1 MNKYSADELFKI
13 AYSHLQKKDFGKSAG
28 LFEKLIKDYPE
39 NISVLRNLT
48 HCYAFLREF
57 EKAETS
63 IKKIISLKPDEPF
76 AYQFL
81 ASILKDQDKLEEAT
95 SIINQGLKKKL
106 INEKWEIQKNF
117 FFPKIPFNK
126 DEIKKYRQKI
136 EGEID
141 RILNSDFRT
150 KLDYDKDQ
158 IIVPPHVDL
167 SYSDWDNLELNK
179 KNVLAF
185 KKMFKALNEE
195 SFSKSKIQGKIR
207 IGVISEFFTDHTIGK
222 LYKDLIFSLDKNKF
236 ETFIFHSQKTNSG
249 EIFNE
254 FKKKEEEGILINELL
269 PIKLLEK
276 INIIKKFKLHVI
288 FYPDIGLSIEFYY
301 LALIRLARYQIT
313 TFGHPETTGS
323 RSIDYYLISKNCVNE
338 NTQKHY
344 SEKLLLMNYFPMIYP
359 KPIIKKKL
367 SNNDLKKKN
376 IYSCPQ
382 TLFKIHPD
390 FDQII
395 FDILEMDKKAIVYLI
410 KDRNKVWYKKL
421 IKRFSNNKKYD
432 PTKIIFLDPLS
443 YEDYLLHLGKA
454 SVLLD
459 PVYYGAGNSFFESLL
474 FGTPT
479 ITLPTDH
486 IKSRLVLGAYKQ
498 MEIVDPPIAK
508 NFKNY
513 VDLAVNYA
521 NRDDI
526 GELKNIYKK
535 AAEKKLFN
543 TKKAGEEFSK
553 IIKNLFNLT

>member
-1 MNKYSADELFKI
+1 MNKYSANELFKI
-13 AYSHLQKKDFGKSAG
+13 AYNHLKKKNFGKSAG
-28 LFEKLIKDYPE
+28 LFEKLINDYPQ
-39 NISVLRNLT
+39 NLSILRNLT
-48 HCYAFLREF
+48 NCYMHMGEF

-63 IKKIISLKPDEPF
+63 IKKVISIKPDEPF
-76 AYQFL
+76 VYQTL
-81 ASILKDQDKLEEAT
+81 VSILKDQDKLEEAAL
-95 SIINQGLKKKL
+95 IINQGLKNKL

-117 FFPKIPFNK
+117 FFPKIPLNK
-126 DEIKKYRQKI
+126 NEIKKYRQKI
-136 EGEID
+136 EEEIEK
-141 RILNSDFRT
+141 ILNKNFQT

-167 SYSDWDNLELNK
+167 SYSDHDNLELNK

-185 KKMFKALNEE
+185 KKLFKILNDET
-195 SFSKSKIQGKIR
+195 FSKKKIQEKIK

-222 LYKDLIFSLDKNKF
+222 LYKDIIFSLDKNKF
-236 ETFIFHSQKTNSG
+236 EVFIFHSQKTNHG

-254 FKKKEEEGILINELL
+254 FKKKEEEGILKNELL

-276 INIIKKFKLHVI
+276 INDIKNFELDII
-288 FYPDIGLSIEFYY
+288 FYPDIGLSVEFYY
-301 LALIRLARYQIT
+301 LALMRLARYQIT

-323 RSIDYYLISKNCVNE
+323 KSIDYYLISKNCVNK

-344 SEKLLLMNYFPMIYP
+344 SEKLLLMNYLPMVYP
-359 KPIIKKKL
+359 KPIVKKKL
-367 SNNDLKKKN
+367 SKSDLERKN

-395 FDILEMDKKAIVYLI
+395 FDIIEMDKKAIVYLI

-421 IKRFSNNKKYD
+421 INRLSHNNKYD
-432 PTKIIFLDPLS
+432 PTKIIFLDPLY
-443 YEDYLLHLGKA
+443 YEDYLLHIGKA

-459 PVYYGAGNSFFESLL
+459 PIYYGAGNSFFESML

-498 MEIVDPPIAK
+498 MEIENPPIAK
-508 NFKNY
+508 NIQNY
-513 VDLAVNYA
+513 VDLAVDYA

-526 GELKNIYKK
+526 GKLKKIYRE

-543 TKKAGEEFSK
+543 TKKAGEEFNK
-553 IIKNLFNLT
+553 ILLDLFN

>member
-1 MNKYSADELFKI
+1 MNKYSANELFKI
-13 AYSHLQKKDFGKSAG
+13 AYNHLKKKNFGKSAG
-28 LFEKLIKDYPE
+28 LFEKLINDYPQ
-39 NISVLRNLT
+39 NLSILRNLT
-48 HCYAFLREF
+48 NCYMHMGEF

-63 IKKIISLKPDEPF
+63 IKKVISIKPDEPF
-76 AYQFL
+76 VYQTL
-81 ASILKDQDKLEEAT
+81 VSILKDQDKLEEAAL
-95 SIINQGLKKKL
+95 IINQGLKNKL

-117 FFPKIPFNK
+117 FFPKIPLNK
-126 DEIKKYRQKI
+126 NEIKKYRQKI
-136 EGEID
+136 EEEIEK
-141 RILNSDFRT
+141 ILNINFQT
-150 KLDYDKDQ
+150 ELDYDKDQ

-167 SYSDWDNLELNK
+167 SYSDHDNLELNK

-185 KKMFKALNEE
+185 KKLFKILNDET
-195 SFSKSKIQGKIR
+195 FSKKKIQEKIK

-222 LYKDLIFSLDKNKF
+222 LYKDIIFSLDKNKF
-236 ETFIFHSQKTNSG
+236 EVFIFHSQKTNHG

-254 FKKKEEEGILINELL
+254 FKKKEEEGILKNELL

-276 INIIKKFKLHVI
+276 INDIKNFELDII
-288 FYPDIGLSIEFYY
+288 FYPDIGLSVEFYY
-301 LALIRLARYQIT
+301 LALMRLARYQIT

-323 RSIDYYLISKNCVNE
+323 KSIDYYLISKNCVNK

-344 SEKLLLMNYFPMIYP
+344 SEKLLLMNYLPMVYP
-359 KPIIKKKL
+359 KPIVKKKL
-367 SNNDLKKKN
+367 SKSDLERKN

-395 FDILEMDKKAIVYLI
+395 FDIIEMDKKAIVYLI

-421 IKRFSNNKKYD
+421 INRLSHNNKYD
-432 PTKIIFLDPLS
+432 PTKIIFLDPLY
-443 YEDYLLHLGKA
+443 YEDYLLHIGKA

-459 PVYYGAGNSFFESLL
+459 PIYYGAGNSFFESML

-498 MEIVDPPIAK
+498 MEIENPPIAK
-508 NFKNY
+508 NIQNY
-513 VDLAVNYA
+513 VDLAVDYA

-526 GELKNIYKK
+526 GKLKKIYRE

-543 TKKAGEEFSK
+543 TKKAGEEFNK
-553 IIKNLFNLT
+553 ILLDLFN

>member
-1 MNKYSADELFKI
+1 MNKYSADKIFKI
-13 AYSHLQKKDFGKSAG
+13 AFDHLQKKNFGKSAG
-28 LFEKLIKDYPE
+28 LFEKLISVYPE
-39 NISVLRNLT
+39 NLSILRNLIN
-48 HCYAFLREF
+48 CYMQLGQF

-63 IKKIISLKPDEPF
+63 IKKLISIKPDEPYV
-76 AYQFL
+76 YQTL
-81 ASILKDQDKLEEAT
+81 ASVLKDQDKLEEAELV
-95 SIINQGLKKKL
+95 INQGLKNKL

-117 FFPKIPFNK
+117 FFPKIPFNRN
-126 DEIKKYRQKI
+126 EIKKYRQKI
-136 EGEID
+136 KEEIEK
-141 RILNSDFRT
+141 ILNINFQT

-167 SYSDWDNLELNK
+167 SYSDHDNLELNK

-185 KKMFKALNEE
+185 KKLFEVLNDEY
-195 SFSKSKIQGKIR
+195 FSKRKIQGKIR

-222 LYKDLIFSLDKNKF
+222 LYKDIIFSLNKDKF

-254 FKKKEEEGILINELL
+254 FKKKEEEGILKNELL
-269 PIKLLEK
+269 PIKLFEK
-276 INIIKKFKLHVI
+276 INVIKNFEFDII

-301 LALIRLARYQIT
+301 LALMRLARYQIT

-323 RSIDYYLISKNCVNE
+323 KSIDYYLISKNCVNK

-344 SEKLLLMNYFPMIYP
+344 SEKLLLMNYLPMVYP
-359 KPIIKKKL
+359 KPIVKKKL
-367 SNNDLKKKN
+367 SKNDLQKKN

-395 FDILEMDKKAIVYLI
+395 FDIIEIDKKAIVYLI

-421 IKRFSNNKKYD
+421 IKRLSNNNKYD
-432 PTKIIFLDPLS
+432 PTRIIFLDPLN
-443 YEDYLLHLGKA
+443 YEDYLLHIGKA

-459 PVYYGAGNSFFESLL
+459 PIYYGAGNSFFESML

-479 ITLPTDH
+479 ITFPTDH

-498 MEIVDPPIAK
+498 MEIADPPIAK
-508 NFKNY
+508 DVKNY
-513 VDLAVNYA
+513 VDLAVHYA

-526 GELKNIYKK
+526 GKLKKIYRE

-543 TKKAGEEFSK
+543 TKKAGDEFNK
-553 IIKNLFNLT
+553 ILLDLFN

>member
-13 AYSHLQKKDFGKSAG
+13 AYDHLQNENFGKSAG
-28 LFEKLIKDYPE
+28 LFEKLINDYPE
-39 NISVLRNLT
+39 NLSLLRNLT
-48 HCYAFLREF
+48 HCYMRLGEF

-63 IKKIISLKPDEPF
+63 IKKVINIKPDEPF
-76 AYQFL
+76 VYQTL
-81 ASILKDQDKLEEAT
+81 VSILKDQDKLEEAT
-95 SIINQGLKKKL
+95 LIINQGLKKKL

-126 DEIKKYRQKI
+126 DEIKNYRQKI
-136 EGEID
+136 DEEI
-141 RILNSDFRT
+141 RKILNVNFKT

-167 SYSDWDNLELNK
+167 SYSDHDNLELNK
-179 KNVLAF
+179 RSVLAF
-185 KKMFKALNEE
+185 KKLFKILNDE
-195 SFSKSKIQGKIR
+195 SFSKRKIQGKIR

-236 ETFIFHSQKTNSG
+236 ETFIFHSQKTKPG

-254 FKKKEEEGILINELL
+254 FKKKEEEGLLKNELL
-269 PIKLLEK
+269 TIKLEEK
-276 INIIKKFKLHVI
+276 INIIKSFELDVI
-288 FYPDIGLSIEFYY
+288 FYPDIGLSAEFYY
-301 LALIRLARYQIT
+301 LALMRLAKYQIT

-323 RSIDYYLISKNCVNE
+323 KSIDYYLISKNCVNE

-344 SEKLLLMNYFPMIYP
+344 SEKLLLMNYLPMVYP
-359 KPIIKKKL
+359 KPIVKKKL
-367 SNNDLKKKN
+367 SENDLQQKN

-395 FDILEMDKKAIVYLI
+395 FDIIEMDKKAIVYFI
-410 KDRNKVWYKKL
+410 KDRKKVWFKKL
-421 IKRFSNNKKYD
+421 VDRFSKNNKYD
-432 PTKIIFLDPLS
+432 PSKIIFLDPLN
-443 YEDYLLHLGKA
+443 YEDYLLHIGKA

-459 PVYYGAGNSFFESLL
+459 PIYYGAGNSFFESML

-486 IKSRLVLGAYKQ
+486 IKTRLVLGAYKQ
-498 MEIVDPPIAK
+498 MEIIDPPIAK
-508 NFKNY
+508 NIKNY

-526 GELKNIYKK
+526 GKLKNVYRK

-543 TKKAGEEFSK
+543 TKKAGEEFNK
-553 IIKNLFNLT
+553 ILSNLFN

>member
-1 MNKYSADELFKI
+1 MNKYSANELFKI
-13 AYSHLQKKDFGKSAG
+13 AYNHLKKKNFGKSAG
-28 LFEKLIKDYPE
+28 LFEKLINDYPQ
-39 NISVLRNLT
+39 NLSILRNLT
-48 HCYAFLREF
+48 NCYMHMGEF

-63 IKKIISLKPDEPF
+63 IKKVISIKPDEPF
-76 AYQFL
+76 VYQTL
-81 ASILKDQDKLEEAT
+81 VSILKDQDKLEEAAL
-95 SIINQGLKKKL
+95 IINQGLKNKL

-117 FFPKIPFNK
+117 FFPKIPLNK
-126 DEIKKYRQKI
+126 NEIKKYRQKI
-136 EGEID
+136 EEEIEK
-141 RILNSDFRT
+141 ILNINFQT
-150 KLDYDKDQ
+150 ELDYDKDQ

-167 SYSDWDNLELNK
+167 SYSDHDNLELNK

-185 KKMFKALNEE
+185 KKLFKILNDET
-195 SFSKSKIQGKIR
+195 FSKKKIQEKIK

-222 LYKDLIFSLDKNKF
+222 LYKDIIFSLDKNKF
-236 ETFIFHSQKTNSG
+236 EVLIFHSQKTNPG

-254 FKKKEEEGILINELL
+254 FKKKEEEGILKNKLL

-276 INIIKKFKLHVI
+276 INVIKNFELDII
-288 FYPDIGLSIEFYY
+288 FYPDIGLSVEFYY
-301 LALIRLARYQIT
+301 LALMRLARYQIT

-323 RSIDYYLISKNCVNE
+323 KSIDYYLISKNCVNK

-344 SEKLLLMNYFPMIYP
+344 SEKLLLMNYLPMVYP
-359 KPIIKKKL
+359 KPIVKKKL
-367 SNNDLKKKN
+367 SKSDLERKN

-395 FDILEMDKKAIVYLI
+395 FDIIEMDKKAIVYLI

-421 IKRFSNNKKYD
+421 INRLSNNNKYD
-432 PTKIIFLDPLS
+432 PTKIIFLDPLY
-443 YEDYLLHLGKA
+443 YEDYLLHIGKA

-459 PVYYGAGNSFFESLL
+459 PIYYGAGNSFFESML

-498 MEIVDPPIAK
+498 MEITNPPIAK
-508 NFKNY
+508 NIKNY
-513 VDLAVNYA
+513 VDLAVDYA

-526 GELKNIYKK
+526 GKLKKIYRE

-543 TKKAGEEFSK
+543 TKKAGEEFNK
-553 IIKNLFNLT
+553 ILLDLFN

>member
-1 MNKYSADELFKI
+1 MNKYSADKLFKI
-13 AYSHLQKKDFGKSAG
+13 AYDHLQKKNFGKSAT
-28 LFEKLIKDYPE
+28 LFEKLINDYPE
-39 NISVLRNLT
+39 NLSLLRNLT
-48 HCYAFLREF
+48 HCYIHLGEF

-63 IKKIISLKPDEPF
+63 IKKVISIKPDEPF
-76 AYQFL
+76 VYQTL

-95 SIINQGLKKKL
+95 FIINQGLKEKL

-126 DEIKKYRQKI
+126 DEIKHYRKKI
-136 EGEID
+136 NEEIKK
-141 RILNSDFRT
+141 ILNINFKT

-167 SYSDWDNLELNK
+167 SYSDHDNLELNK

-185 KKMFKALNEE
+185 KKLFKILNEE
-195 SFSKSKIQGKIR
+195 SFSKREIQGKIR

-222 LYKDLIFSLDKNKF
+222 LYKDIIFSLDKNKF
-236 ETFIFHSQKTNSG
+236 ETFIFHSQKTKPG

-254 FKKKEEEGILINELL
+254 FKKKEEEGLLKNKLL

-276 INIIKKFKLHVI
+276 INIIKNFELDVI
-288 FYPDIGLSIEFYY
+288 FYPDIGLSTEFYY
-301 LALIRLARYQIT
+301 LALMRLARYQIT

-323 RSIDYYLISKNCVNE
+323 KSIDYYLISKNCVNK

-344 SEKLLLMNYFPMIYP
+344 SEKLLLMDYLPMVYP
-359 KPIIKKKL
+359 KPIVKKKL
-367 SNNDLKKKN
+367 SENDLQRKN

-395 FDILEMDKKAIVYLI
+395 FDIIEMDKKAIVYLI
-410 KDRNKVWYKKL
+410 KDRKKVWFKKL
-421 IKRFSNNKKYD
+421 KDRFSKNNKYD
-432 PTKIIFLDPLS
+432 PTKIVFIDPLN
-443 YEDYLLHLGKA
+443 YEDYLLHIGKA

-459 PVYYGAGNSFFESLL
+459 PIYYGAGNSFFESML

-498 MEIVDPPIAK
+498 MEIIDPPIAK
-508 NFKNY
+508 NIKNY

-526 GELKNIYKK
+526 GKIKNIYKK

-543 TKKAGEEFSK
+543 TKKAGEEFNK
-553 IIKNLFNLT
+553 ILLNLFN

>member
-1 MNKYSADELFKI
+1 MNKYSADKIFKI
-13 AYSHLQKKDFGKSAG
+13 AFDHLQRKNFEKSAG
-28 LFEKLIKDYPE
+28 LFEKLIGVYPE
-39 NISVLRNLT
+39 NLSILRNLIN
-48 HCYAFLREF
+48 CYMRLGQL
-57 EKAETS
+57 EKAEYS
-63 IKKIISLKPDEPF
+63 IKKLITIKPDEPYV
-76 AYQFL
+76 YQTL
-81 ASILKDQDKLEEAT
+81 ASVLKDQDKLEEAELF
-95 SIINQGLKKKL
+95 INQGLNNKL

-117 FFPKIPFNK
+117 FFPKIPFNRN
-126 DEIKKYRQKI
+126 EIKKYRQKI
-136 EGEID
+136 KEEIEK
-141 RILNSDFRT
+141 ILDINFQT

-167 SYSDWDNLELNK
+167 SYSDHDNLEFNK

-185 KKMFKALNEE
+185 RKLFEVLNDE
-195 SFSKSKIQGKIR
+195 SFSKRKIQGKIR

-222 LYKDLIFSLDKNKF
+222 LYKDIIFSLNKNKF
-236 ETFIFHSQKTNSG
+236 ETFILHSQKTNPG

-254 FKKKEEEGILINELL
+254 FKKKEEEGILKNELL
-269 PIKLLEK
+269 PIKLFEK
-276 INIIKKFKLHVI
+276 INVIKNFEFDII

-301 LALIRLARYQIT
+301 LALMRLARYQIT

-323 RSIDYYLISKNCVNE
+323 KSIDYYLISKNCVNK

-344 SEKLLLMNYFPMIYP
+344 SEKLLLMNYLPMVYP
-359 KPIIKKKL
+359 KPIVKKKL
-367 SNNDLKKKN
+367 SENELQRKN

-395 FDILEMDKKAIVYLI
+395 FDIIEMDKKAIVYLI

-421 IKRFSNNKKYD
+421 INRLSNNNKYD
-432 PTKIIFLDPLS
+432 PTRIIFLDPLN
-443 YEDYLLHLGKA
+443 YEDYLLHIGKA

-459 PVYYGAGNSFFESLL
+459 PIYYGAGNSFFESML

-479 ITLPTDH
+479 VTLPTDH

-508 NFKNY
+508 DIKNY
-513 VDLAVNYA
+513 VDLAVHYA

-526 GELKNIYKK
+526 GKLKKIYQK

-543 TKKAGEEFSK
+543 TKEAGEEFNR
-553 IIKNLFNLT
+553 ILLNLFN

>member
-1 MNKYSADELFKI
+1 VNKYSADGLFKI
-13 AYSHLQKKDFGKSAG
+13 AYDHLQKKNFGKSAG
-28 LFEKLIKDYPE
+28 LFEKLINDYPE
-39 NISVLRNLT
+39 NLSVLRNLI
-48 HCYAFLREF
+48 HCYMHLGEF

-63 IKKIISLKPDEPF
+63 IRKVISIKPDEPF
-76 AYQFL
+76 VYQTL
-81 ASILKDQDKLEEAT
+81 VSILKDQDKLEEAT
-95 SIINQGLKKKL
+95 LIIDQGLKKKL

-117 FFPKIPFNK
+117 FFPKIPLNK
-126 DEIKKYRQKI
+126 SEIKNYRQKI
-136 EGEID
+136 EKEIEK
-141 RILNSDFRT
+141 ILDISFKK

-167 SYSDWDNLELNK
+167 SYSDHNNVELNK

-185 KKMFKALNEE
+185 KKLFKILNDE
-195 SFSKSKIQGKIR
+195 SFSKRKIQKKIR

-222 LYKDLIFSLDKNKF
+222 LYKDLIFSLDKEKF
-236 ETFIFHSQKTNSG
+236 ETFIFHSQKTNPG

-254 FKKKEEEGILINELL
+254 FKKKEEEGILKNELL

-276 INIIKKFKLHVI
+276 IDVIKNFELDVI

-301 LALIRLARYQIT
+301 LALMRLARYQIT

-323 RSIDYYLISKNCVNE
+323 KSIDYYLISKNCVNE

-344 SEKLLLMNYFPMIYP
+344 SEKLLLMNYLPMIYP

-367 SNNDLKKKN
+367 SQNDLQRKN

-395 FDILEMDKKAIVYLI
+395 FDIIEMDKKAIVYLI
-410 KDRNKVWYKKL
+410 KDRKKVWFKKL
-421 IKRFSNNKKYD
+421 INRFSKNNKYD
-432 PTKIIFLDPLS
+432 PAKIVFIDPLN
-443 YEDYLLHLGKA
+443 YENYLLHIGKA

-459 PVYYGAGNSFFESLL
+459 PIYYGAGNSFFESML

-479 ITLPTDH
+479 VTLPTDH

-498 MEIVDPPIAK
+498 MEIIGPPIAK
-508 NFKNY
+508 NINNY

-526 GELKNIYKK
+526 GKLKNVYRK

-543 TKKAGEEFSK
+543 TKKAGEEFNK
-553 IIKNLFNLT
+553 ILSDLFN

>member
-1 MNKYSADELFKI
+1 MNKYSADKIFKI
-13 AYSHLQKKDFGKSAG
+13 AFDHLQKKNFGKSAG
-28 LFEKLIKDYPE
+28 LFEKLISVYPE
-39 NISVLRNLT
+39 NLSILRNLIN
-48 HCYAFLREF
+48 CYMQLGQF
-57 EKAETS
+57 EKAETY
-63 IKKIISLKPDEPF
+63 IKKLIIIKPDEPYV
-76 AYQFL
+76 YQTL
-81 ASILKDQDKLEEAT
+81 ASVLKDQDKLEEAELV
-95 SIINQGLKKKL
+95 INQGLKNKL

-117 FFPKIPFNK
+117 FFPKIPFNRN
-126 DEIKKYRQKI
+126 EIKKYRQKI
-136 EGEID
+136 KEEIEK
-141 RILNSDFRT
+141 ILNINFQT

-167 SYSDWDNLELNK
+167 SYSDHDNLELNK

-185 KKMFKALNEE
+185 KKLFGVLNDEY
-195 SFSKSKIQGKIR
+195 FSKRKIQGKIR

-222 LYKDLIFSLDKNKF
+222 LYKDIIFSLDKNKF
-236 ETFIFHSQKTNSG
+236 ETFIFHSQKTYPG

-254 FKKKEEEGILINELL
+254 FKKKEEEGILKNELL
-269 PIKLLEK
+269 PIKLFEK
-276 INIIKKFKLHVI
+276 INVIKNFEFDII

-301 LALIRLARYQIT
+301 LALMRLARYQIT

-323 RSIDYYLISKNCVNE
+323 KSIDYYLISKNCVNK

-344 SEKLLLMNYFPMIYP
+344 SEKLLLMNYLPMVYP
-359 KPIIKKKL
+359 KPIVKKKL
-367 SNNDLKKKN
+367 SKNDLQRKN

-395 FDILEMDKKAIVYLI
+395 FDIIEMDKKAIVYLI

-421 IKRFSNNKKYD
+421 INRLSNNNKYD
-432 PTKIIFLDPLS
+432 PTRIIFLDPLN
-443 YEDYLLHLGKA
+443 YEDYLLHIGKA

-459 PVYYGAGNSFFESLL
+459 PIYYGAGNSFFESML

-479 ITLPTDH
+479 ITFPTDH

-498 MEIVDPPIAK
+498 MEIADPPIAK
-508 NFKNY
+508 DIKNY
-513 VDLAVNYA
+513 VDLAVHYA

-526 GELKNIYKK
+526 GKLKKIYQE

-543 TKKAGEEFSK
+543 TKEAGEEFNR
-553 IIKNLFNLT
+553 ILLNLFK

>member
-13 AYSHLQKKDFGKSAG
+13 AYNHLKKKNFGKSAG
-28 LFEKLIKDYPE
+28 LFEKLINDYPQ
-39 NISVLRNLT
+39 NLSVLRNLT
-48 HCYAFLREF
+48 NCYMHMGEF

-63 IKKIISLKPDEPF
+63 IKKVISIKPDEPF
-76 AYQFL
+76 VYQTL
-81 ASILKDQDKLEEAT
+81 VSILKDQDKLEEAAL
-95 SIINQGLKKKL
+95 IINQGLKNKL

-117 FFPKIPFNK
+117 FFPKIPLNK
-126 DEIKKYRQKI
+126 NEIKKYRQKI
-136 EGEID
+136 EEEIEK
-141 RILNSDFRT
+141 ILNINFQT
-150 KLDYDKDQ
+150 ELDYDKDQ

-167 SYSDWDNLELNK
+167 SYSDHDNLELNK

-185 KKMFKALNEE
+185 KKLFKILNDET
-195 SFSKSKIQGKIR
+195 FSKKKIQEKIK

-222 LYKDLIFSLDKNKF
+222 LYKDIIFSLDKNKF
-236 ETFIFHSQKTNSG
+236 EVFIFHSQKTNPG

-254 FKKKEEEGILINELL
+254 FKKKEEEGILKNKLL

-276 INIIKKFKLHVI
+276 INVIKNFELDII
-288 FYPDIGLSIEFYY
+288 FYPDIGLSVEFYY
-301 LALIRLARYQIT
+301 LALMRLARYQIT

-323 RSIDYYLISKNCVNE
+323 KSIDYYLISKNCVNK

-344 SEKLLLMNYFPMIYP
+344 SEKLLLMNYLPMVYP
-359 KPIIKKKL
+359 KPIVKKKL
-367 SNNDLKKKN
+367 SKSDLERKN

-395 FDILEMDKKAIVYLI
+395 FDIIEMDKKAIVYFI

-421 IKRFSNNKKYD
+421 INRLSHNNKYD
-432 PTKIIFLDPLS
+432 PTKIIFLDPLY
-443 YEDYLLHLGKA
+443 YEDYLLHIGKA

-459 PVYYGAGNSFFESLL
+459 PIYYGAGNSFFESML

-498 MEIVDPPIAK
+498 MEIANPPIAK
-508 NFKNY
+508 NIKNY
-513 VDLAVNYA
+513 VDLAVDYA

-526 GELKNIYKK
+526 GKLKKIYRE

-543 TKKAGEEFSK
+543 TKKAGEEFNK
-553 IIKNLFNLT
+553 ILLDLFN

>member
-1 MNKYSADELFKI
+1 MNKYSADKLFKI
-13 AYSHLQKKDFGKSAG
+13 AYDHLQKKNFGKSAT
-28 LFEKLIKDYPE
+28 LFEKLINDYPE
-39 NISVLRNLT
+39 NLSLLRNLT
-48 HCYAFLREF
+48 HCYIHLGEF

-63 IKKIISLKPDEPF
+63 IKKVISIKPDEPF
-76 AYQFL
+76 VYQTL

-95 SIINQGLKKKL
+95 FIINQGLKEKL

-126 DEIKKYRQKI
+126 DEIKNYRKKI
-136 EGEID
+136 NEEIKK
-141 RILNSDFRT
+141 ILNINFKT

-167 SYSDWDNLELNK
+167 SYSDHDNLELNK

-185 KKMFKALNEE
+185 KKLFKILNEE
-195 SFSKSKIQGKIR
+195 SFSKREIQGKIR

-222 LYKDLIFSLDKNKF
+222 LYKDIIFSLDKNKF
-236 ETFIFHSQKTNSG
+236 ETFIFHSQKTKPG

-254 FKKKEEEGILINELL
+254 FKKKEEEGLLKNKLL

-276 INIIKKFKLHVI
+276 INIIKNFELDVI
-288 FYPDIGLSIEFYY
+288 FYPDIGLSTEFYY
-301 LALIRLARYQIT
+301 LALMRLARYQIT

-323 RSIDYYLISKNCVNE
+323 KSIDYYLISKNCVNK

-344 SEKLLLMNYFPMIYP
+344 SEKLLLMDYLPMVYP
-359 KPIIKKKL
+359 KPIVKKKL
-367 SNNDLKKKN
+367 SENDLQRKN

-395 FDILEMDKKAIVYLI
+395 FDIIEMDKKAIVYLI
-410 KDRNKVWYKKL
+410 KDRKKVWFKKL
-421 IKRFSNNKKYD
+421 KDRFSKNNKYD
-432 PTKIIFLDPLS
+432 PTKIVFIDPLN
-443 YEDYLLHLGKA
+443 YEDYLLHIGKA

-459 PVYYGAGNSFFESLL
+459 PIYYGAGNSFFESML

-498 MEIVDPPIAK
+498 MEIIDPPIAK
-508 NFKNY
+508 NIKNY

-526 GELKNIYKK
+526 GKIKNIYKK

-543 TKKAGEEFSK
+543 TKKAGEEFNK
-553 IIKNLFNLT
+553 ILLNLFN

>member
-1 MNKYSADELFKI
+1 MNKYSADVLFKI
-13 AYSHLQKKDFGKSAG
+13 AYDHLQKKNFGKSVS
-28 LFEKLIKDYPE
+28 LFEKLINDYPE
-39 NISVLRNLT
+39 NLSLLRNLT
-48 HCYAFLREF
+48 HCYMHLGEF
-57 EKAETS
+57 EKAESS
-63 IKKIISLKPDEPF
+63 IKKVISIKPDEPF
-76 AYQFL
+76 VYQTL
-81 ASILKDQDKLEEAT
+81 VSILKDQDKLEEAT
-95 SIINQGLKKKL
+95 LIINQGLKEKL

-126 DEIKKYRQKI
+126 DEIKNYRKKI
-136 EGEID
+136 DEEI
-141 RILNSDFRT
+141 RKILNVSFET

-167 SYSDWDNLELNK
+167 SYSDHDNLELNK

-185 KKMFKALNEE
+185 KKLFKILNDE
-195 SFSKSKIQGKIR
+195 SFSKREIQGKIR

-222 LYKDLIFSLDKNKF
+222 LYKDIIFSLDKNKF
-236 ETFIFHSQKTNSG
+236 ETFIFHSQKTKPG

-254 FKKKEEEGILINELL
+254 FKKKEEEGLLKNELL

-276 INIIKKFKLHVI
+276 INIIKNFELDVI
-288 FYPDIGLSIEFYY
+288 FYPDIGLSTEFYY
-301 LALIRLARYQIT
+301 LALMRLARYQIT

-323 RSIDYYLISKNCVNE
+323 KSIDYYLISKNCVNK

-344 SEKLLLMNYFPMIYP
+344 SEKLLLMDYLPMIYP
-359 KPIIKKKL
+359 KPIVKKKL
-367 SNNDLKKKN
+367 SENDLQRKN

-395 FDILEMDKKAIVYLI
+395 FNIIEMDKKAIVYLI
-410 KDRNKVWYKKL
+410 KDRKKVWFKKL
-421 IKRFSNNKKYD
+421 EDRFSKNNKYD
-432 PTKIIFLDPLS
+432 PTKIIFIDPLN
-443 YEDYLLHLGKA
+443 YEDYLLHIGKA

-459 PVYYGAGNSFFESLL
+459 PIYYGAGNSFFESML

-498 MEIVDPPIAK
+498 MEIEDPPIAK
-508 NFKNY
+508 NIKNY

-526 GELKNIYKK
+526 GKLKNIYKK

-543 TKKAGEEFSK
+543 TKKAGEEFNK
-553 IIKNLFNLT
+553 ILLDLFN

>member
-1 MNKYSADELFKI
+1 MNKYSANELFKI
-13 AYSHLQKKDFGKSAG
+13 AYNHLKKKNFGKSAG
-28 LFEKLIKDYPE
+28 LFEKLINDYPQ
-39 NISVLRNLT
+39 NLSILRNLT
-48 HCYAFLREF
+48 NCYMHMGEF

-63 IKKIISLKPDEPF
+63 IKKVISIKPDEPF
-76 AYQFL
+76 VYQTL
-81 ASILKDQDKLEEAT
+81 VSILKDQDKLEEAVL
-95 SIINQGLKKKL
+95 IINQGLKNKL
-106 INEKWEIQKNF
+106 MNEKWEIQKNF
-117 FFPKIPFNK
+117 FFPKIPLNK
-126 DEIKKYRQKI
+126 NEIKKYRQKI
-136 EGEID
+136 EEEIEK
-141 RILNSDFRT
+141 ILNKNFQT

-167 SYSDWDNLELNK
+167 SYSDHDNLELNK

-185 KKMFKALNEE
+185 KKLFKILNDET
-195 SFSKSKIQGKIR
+195 FSKKKIQEKIK

-222 LYKDLIFSLDKNKF
+222 LYKDIIFSLDKNKF
-236 ETFIFHSQKTNSG
+236 KVFIFHSQKTNPG

-254 FKKKEEEGILINELL
+254 FKKKEEEGILKNKLL

-276 INIIKKFKLHVI
+276 INVIKNFELDII
-288 FYPDIGLSIEFYY
+288 FYPDIGLSVEFYY
-301 LALIRLARYQIT
+301 LALMRLARYQIT

-323 RSIDYYLISKNCVNE
+323 KSIDYYLISKNCVNK

-344 SEKLLLMNYFPMIYP
+344 SEKLLLMNYLPMVYP
-359 KPIIKKKL
+359 KPIVKKKL
-367 SNNDLKKKN
+367 SKSDLERKN

-395 FDILEMDKKAIVYLI
+395 FDIIEMDKKAIVYLI

-421 IKRFSNNKKYD
+421 INRLSNNNKYD
-432 PTKIIFLDPLS
+432 PTKIIFLDPLY
-443 YEDYLLHLGKA
+443 YEDYLLHIGKA

-459 PVYYGAGNSFFESLL
+459 PIYYGAGNSFFESML

-498 MEIVDPPIAK
+498 MEIENPPIAK
-508 NFKNY
+508 NIQNY
-513 VDLAVNYA
+513 VDLAVDYA

-526 GELKNIYKK
+526 GKLKKIYRE

-543 TKKAGEEFSK
+543 TKKAGEEFNK
-553 IIKNLFNLT
+553 ILLDLFN

>member
-1 MNKYSADELFKI
+1 MNKYSADKLFKI
-13 AYSHLQKKDFGKSAG
+13 AYDHLQKKNFGKSAT
-28 LFEKLIKDYPE
+28 LFEKLINDYPE
-39 NISVLRNLT
+39 NLSLLRNLT
-48 HCYAFLREF
+48 HCYIHLGEF

-63 IKKIISLKPDEPF
+63 IKKVISIKPDEPF
-76 AYQFL
+76 VYQTL

-95 SIINQGLKKKL
+95 FIINQGLKEKL

-126 DEIKKYRQKI
+126 DEIKHYRKKI
-136 EGEID
+136 NEEIKK
-141 RILNSDFRT
+141 ILNINFKT

-167 SYSDWDNLELNK
+167 SYSDHDNLELNK

-185 KKMFKALNEE
+185 KKLFKILNDE
-195 SFSKSKIQGKIR
+195 SFSKKKIQGKIR

-222 LYKDLIFSLDKNKF
+222 LYKDIIFSLDKNKF
-236 ETFIFHSQKTNSG
+236 ETFIFHSQKTKPG

-254 FKKKEEEGILINELL
+254 FKKKEEEGLLKNKLL

-276 INIIKKFKLHVI
+276 INIIKSFELDVI
-288 FYPDIGLSIEFYY
+288 FYPDIGLSAEFYY
-301 LALIRLARYQIT
+301 LALMRLARYQIT

-323 RSIDYYLISKNCVNE
+323 KSIDYYLISKNCVNK

-344 SEKLLLMNYFPMIYP
+344 SEKLLLMDYLPMVYP
-359 KPIIKKKL
+359 KPIVKKKL
-367 SNNDLKKKN
+367 SENDLQRKN

-395 FDILEMDKKAIVYLI
+395 FDIIEMDKKAIVYLI
-410 KDRNKVWYKKL
+410 KDRKKVWFKKL
-421 IKRFSNNKKYD
+421 KDRFSKNNKYD
-432 PTKIIFLDPLS
+432 PTKIVFIDPLN
-443 YEDYLLHLGKA
+443 YEDYLLHIGKA

-459 PVYYGAGNSFFESLL
+459 PIYYGAGNSFFESML

-498 MEIVDPPIAK
+498 MEIIDPPIAK
-508 NFKNY
+508 NIKNY

-526 GELKNIYKK
+526 GKIKNIYKK

-543 TKKAGEEFSK
+543 TKKAGEEFNK
-553 IIKNLFNLT
+553 ILLNLFN

>member
-1 MNKYSADELFKI
+1 MNKYSADKLFKI
-13 AYSHLQKKDFGKSAG
+13 AYDHLQKKNFGRSAT
-28 LFEKLIKDYPE
+28 LFEKLINDYPE
-39 NISVLRNLT
+39 NLSLLRNLT
-48 HCYAFLREF
+48 HCYIHLGEF

-63 IKKIISLKPDEPF
+63 IKKVISIKPDEPF
-76 AYQFL
+76 VYQTL

-95 SIINQGLKKKL
+95 FIINQGLKEKL

-126 DEIKKYRQKI
+126 DEIKNYRKKI
-136 EGEID
+136 NEEIKK
-141 RILNSDFRT
+141 ILNINFKT

-167 SYSDWDNLELNK
+167 SYSDHDNLELNK

-185 KKMFKALNEE
+185 KKLFKILNEE
-195 SFSKSKIQGKIR
+195 SFSKREIQGKIR

-222 LYKDLIFSLDKNKF
+222 LYKDIIFSLDKNKF
-236 ETFIFHSQKTNSG
+236 ETFIFHSQKTKPG

-254 FKKKEEEGILINELL
+254 FKKKEEEGLLKNKLL

-276 INIIKKFKLHVI
+276 INIIKNFELDVI
-288 FYPDIGLSIEFYY
+288 FYPDMGLSTEFYY
-301 LALIRLARYQIT
+301 LALMRLARYQIT

-323 RSIDYYLISKNCVNE
+323 KSIDYYLISKNCVNK

-344 SEKLLLMNYFPMIYP
+344 SEKLLLMDYLPMVYP
-359 KPIIKKKL
+359 KPIVKKKL
-367 SNNDLKKKN
+367 SENDLQRKN

-395 FDILEMDKKAIVYLI
+395 FDIIEMDKKAIVYLI
-410 KDRNKVWYKKL
+410 KDRKKVWFKKL
-421 IKRFSNNKKYD
+421 KDRFSKNNKYD
-432 PTKIIFLDPLS
+432 PTKIVFIDPLN
-443 YEDYLLHLGKA
+443 YEDYLLHIGKA

-459 PVYYGAGNSFFESLL
+459 PIYYGAGNSFFESML

-498 MEIVDPPIAK
+498 MEIIDPPIAK
-508 NFKNY
+508 NIKNY

-521 NRDDI
+521 NSDDI
-526 GELKNIYKK
+526 GKIKNIYKK

-543 TKKAGEEFSK
+543 TKKAGEEFNK
-553 IIKNLFNLT
+553 ILLNLFN